1 MKVGALILA
10 AGLGRR
16 MGGPSKLT
24 ADLHGK
30 PVVAHVVDAVTAAGL
45 GPPLVVLGD
54 RADEVRAAV
63 GERTATFVVAADYAE
78 GMSASLRAGLA
89 AAPAEWD
96 AVLVLL
102 GDMPLVQPAT
112 LSALGA
118 ALLSPQAVVI
128 PEYDGQRG
136 NPVGW
141 GRDHW
146 PALVA
151 LTGDTGARSLIPRIG
166 VTFVPVDDPG
176 ILADV
181 DTPEALA
188 ALRDR

>member
-24 ADLHGK
+24 AELHGK
-30 PVVAHVVDAVTAAGL
+30 AVIAHVVDAVAAAGL
-45 GPPLVVLGD
+45 APPLVVLGD
-54 RADEVRAAV
+54 RAEEVRSAIGA
-63 GERTATFVVAADYAE
+63 RPADFVEALDYAE
-78 GMSASLRAGLA
+78 GMSASLRAGLT
-89 AAPAEWD
+89 AAPAGWD

-102 GDMPLVQPAT
+102 GDMPLVRSAT
-112 LSALGA
+112 LVALAAALG
-118 ALLSPQAVVI
+118 SRHAVVI
-128 PEYDGQRG
+128 PEHEGERG

-146 PALVA
+146 SALAA
-151 LTGDTGARSLIPRIG
+151 LTGDTGGRSLLRAIRT
-166 VTFVPVDDPG
+166 TFVPVDDPG

-188 ALRDR
+188 ALRGG